1 MERRAE
7 HQRATSHIKTLPS
20 RRKCSGHL
28 PCELCAR
35 RGRGEDCK
43 YDPGPASTLLAQQA
57 IAPGLALP
65 DTTVVREEKGENDPK
80 CKITLPF
87 YPMKMSPVSKGKVIK
102 EPEAVER
109 ESTPPSRS
117 STPAKKNEQSG
128 GDVSSDSDCS
138 GFEFEDDT
146 TIQRNDKAVFR
157 NPTAQFT
164 ISETY
169 YQPLEPLVF
178 QRARGLAGPVP
189 QLPATRSLPR
199 LHHQTPLLS
208 YNANGHYYRDQ
219 HQAGKGTIYEPA
231 LSTEGCTSIKQAGE
245 PVEEQGPLRVR
256 SHSVSILQSHH
267 ADKCQQP
274 LGPKS
279 YSNMSFYPSLSC
291 SYTNAPF
298 YEGHH
303 KESAWVQRT
312 EKGGSTLGPSPQV
325 FQMSHAMERSPRQA
339 YYYPAASRVD
349 ARAPVVPSQMP
360 IVPRMTVNTSE
371 SWQVQH
377 GKELKIGE
385 FDTGGQGALPGA
397 TRGGE
402 QYNFAGQRQPNVSQ
416 SHCFRGD
423 ELPCRYSDSVP
434 TLSRMILSRAEP
446 CREKQNVNAATPGA
460 KWGDDYQESND
471 MPRDQCTDLDKL
483 AEAVDRI
490 KGEPHHAMATRGK
503 KARSRR
509 QSMVVGET

>member
-1 MERRAE
+1 MKHRAE
-7 HQRATSHIKTLPS
+7 HQKATSHLKTIPS

-57 IAPGLALP
+57 IARGLALP
-65 DTTVVREEKGENDPK
+65 DTTLVREEKGENDPN
-80 CKITLPF
+80 CKSALPF
-87 YPMKMSPVSKGKVIK
+87 YPMKMSPVGKGEVIK

-109 ESTPPSRS
+109 ESTPPSRG
-117 STPAKKNEQSG
+117 STPAKKNEQAG

-146 TIQRNDKAVFR
+146 TTQRNDKAVIR
-157 NPTAQFT
+157 NPTARFT

-199 LHHQTPLLS
+199 PHHQTHLAS
-208 YNANGHYYRDQ
+208 YNANGHYYRDPY
-219 HQAGKGTIYEPA
+219 QAGQGIVYEPA
-231 LSTEGCTSIKQAGE
+231 LSTEGCTTVKQAGD
-245 PVEEQGPLRVR
+245 PAEEQATHRVR

-267 ADKCQQP
+267 ADKGLP
-274 LGPKS
+274 PIGPKS
-279 YSNMSFYPSLSC
+279 YSSTSIYPSLSC

-298 YEGHH
+298 YKGHH
-303 KESAWVQRT
+303 KQSAWAQRT

-325 FQMSHAMERSPRQA
+325 FQMGHAMERSPRQA
-339 YYYPAASRVD
+339 HYYSATSRVD

-360 IVPRMTVNTSE
+360 IVPRMTVDTSE

-377 GKELKIGE
+377 GKGLEIGE
-385 FDTGGQGALPGA
+385 VDTGGQWTLPGA

-402 QYNFAGQRQPNVSQ
+402 QYNIVDHRHPTVSQ
-416 SHCFRGD
+416 LHCFRGD
-423 ELPCRYSDSVP
+423 EVPCRYSDSVP

-446 CREKQNVNAATPGA
+446 CREKQNVDAATPGS
-460 KWGDDYQESND
+460 KWGGDNQESNV

-483 AEAVDRI
+483 AEAVDKI